1 MKRIVILGPAPPF
14 RGGISQFALILGQ
27 EFQNQGDEV
36 RFFTFERQ
44 YPKLIFP
51 GSTQTTSFPQD
62 LNITVERA
70 YTPHQPASWKKAV
83 QSIKGWNPDLL
94 IVSWFLPW
102 FAPSYTWICKR
113 LPNIR
118 RICLAHN
125 VDFHE
130 KWPGADLLSK
140 AFFKQCDKIVTLSGA
155 TFADL
160 KRKFPRDVSVK
171 GIQGFHPIYDC
182 YGGSQ
187 DSSPQ
192 DPERD
197 PTALFFGLIK
207 AYKGL
212 DVLLKAVKQ
221 ARKRVPR
228 LRLLIAGEV
237 YGKPEKYLL
246 LIHQLG
252 LEDAVDARFHYI
264 SNDEIADIF
273 NQAQVC
279 VLPYKSATQSGV
291 IASSYSFGVP
301 VIASDVGGLS
311 EYIDVEKTGLLVPP
325 NNPEALAGALIRY
338 FEGNLF
344 QAMKPNIP
352 AFVEQF
358 SWQKLAEL
366 VLNA

>member
-1 MKRIVILGPAPPF
+1 MKKIAILGPAPPF
-14 RGGISQFALILGQ
+14 RGGISQFALMLGQ
-27 EFQNQGDEV
+27 EFQNQGNEV
-36 RFFTFERQ
+36 RFYTFERQ

-51 GSTQTTSFPQD
+51 GGAQTTSFPED
-62 LNITVERA
+62 LNINVERV
-70 YTPHQPASWKKAV
+70 YTPHIPTSWKEAV
-83 QSIKGWNPDLL
+83 DRIKSWNPDLL

-113 LPNIR
+113 LPDIR

-130 KWPGADLLSK
+130 KWPGANLLSK
-140 AFFKQCDKIVTLSGA
+140 AFFRQCEKIVTLSGA
-155 TFADL
+155 TFEDL
-160 KRKFPRDVSVK
+160 KRKMPRDISDR

-182 YGGSQ
+182 YGNAQNSL
-187 DSSPQ
+187 PQ
-192 DPERD
+192 DLGGAPS
-197 PTALFFGLIK
+197 ALFFGLIK

-221 ARKRVPR
+221 ARKRIPE

-237 YGKPEKYLL
+237 YGKTEKYRRH
-246 LIHQLG
+246 IRQLG
-252 LEDAVDARFHYI
+252 LEDAVDARFQYI
-264 SNDEIADIF
+264 SNEEIADIF
-273 NQAQVC
+273 NRSQVC

-291 IASSYSFGVP
+291 IATSYSFGVP
-301 VIASDVGGLS
+301 VIASNVGGLS
-311 EYIDVEKTGLLVPP
+311 EYIDEEKTGLLVPP

-338 FEGNLF
+338 FEGNMF